1 MITLLILG
9 VLVTIVVMTML
20 VSKSKAQQA
29 ACKANLRIIDSALQ
43 QYRSL
48 HDGETPPNVVDGTGQ
63 VTQYGLD
70 TLMDEGYIKGSF
82 GWKCPSGQYD
92 YRVYYDD
99 EAGQTS
105 CPLPD
110 HNP

>member
-1 MITLLILG
+1 MMITLLILG
-9 VLVTIVVMTML
+9 VLVTIVVMTMA

-48 HDGETPPNVVDGTGQ
+48 HDGETPPS
-63 VTQYGLD
+63 LD